1 MKFKFI
7 KLLLVLCFYSCTKQD
22 PQDQKKNIS
31 GYWEIK
37 KVETPYGKE
46 VEYAMST
53 LVDYIELRDTTG
65 YRLKLAPV
73 IDGSFKKSESREN
86 IIAKVEDDSLRLYY
100 STPYDKWKETVLLA
114 DGEILKVKNEKGI
127 IYTYKPFEKIDITQ

>member
-1 MKFKFI
+1 M
-7 KLLLVLCFYSCTKQD
+7 
-22 PQDQKKNIS
+22 KNIC

-37 KVETPYGKE
+37 KVETPYDKE

-53 LVDYIELRDTTG
+53 LVDYIELKDTTG

-73 IDGSFKKSESREN
+73 IDGSFKKSKSREN
-86 IIAKVEDDSLRLYY
+86 IIVKVEDDSLRLYY

>member
-7 KLLLVLCFYSCTKQD
+7 TLLLVLSFSSCTKQD
-22 PQDQKKNIS
+22 PQDQMKNIC

-37 KVETPYGKE
+37 KVETPYDKE

-53 LVDYIELRDTTG
+53 LVDYIELKDTTG

-73 IDGSFKKSESREN
+73 IDGSFKKSKSREN
-86 IIAKVEDDSLRLYY
+86 IIVKVEDDSLRLYY